1 MQTNSPDLKNN
12 NPILLRSYLSHI
24 LVITCSKTEHNITQI
39 KFKLLVCVQS
49 SCTKIIRHFNK
60 YIKIQKQRICS
71 RLRLRDFKNRTPT
84 PHPWYQVHTT
94 KTFNKI
100 NQMHVYGV
108 VYLNTG
114 NDLYVTKDMTRIYQL
129 HRPQACK
136 NQMHVYGVV
145 YLNTGNDLYVTKDMT
160 RIYQLHRPQACKN
173 WMLKYRTI
181 LSPKTLFWTS
191 DPIKSIS
198 FRGLCPLTPDKGLCA
213 WTPLLP
219 DPRYRLALPRSPC
232 SSPRT
237 SKPNSA
243 HGYHNKVWQQ
253 RRRWYNVVDC
263 SMKWQAVA
271 AVLLVTMIVAC
282 ESFMYPE
289 HDHETTARV
298 HTRQYQRALNK
309 VSTLTATVTICT
321 NLRYLY
327 YLYLWFSSL
336 VTFHR
341 QSASVLWRKSVL
353 IQKQKKFCA

>member
-100 NQMHVYGV
+100 
-108 VYLNTG
+108 
-114 NDLYVTKDMTRIYQL
+114 
-129 HRPQACK
+129 

-353 IQKQKKFCA
+353 IQKQKNFAHRKQFL